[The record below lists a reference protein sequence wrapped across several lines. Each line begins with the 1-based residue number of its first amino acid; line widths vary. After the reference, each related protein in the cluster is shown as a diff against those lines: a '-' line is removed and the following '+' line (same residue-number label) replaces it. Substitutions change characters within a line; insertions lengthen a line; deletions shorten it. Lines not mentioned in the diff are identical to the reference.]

1 MPNEGRTKRQ
11 QRARVLRLTRQ
22 VHRYTGILLF
32 VFFFIMAVSGIA
44 LGWKKNAG
52 ELIMPS
58 TQKGSKIEGTSWLPI
73 DSLSFLATQALL
85 EERGLLSEIDRI
97 DVRPSK
103 NVMKFLFTD
112 RQLEVQLDPNN
123 GAVLSV
129 GRRHSDWIEQV
140 HDGSI
145 VDDAFG
151 LPNGLFKVFY
161 NTVMGVALVLFTVT
175 GFWLW
180 YGPKRMRRG

>member
-1 MPNEGRTKRQ
+1 
-11 QRARVLRLTRQ
+11 
-22 VHRYTGILLF
+22 LF

-52 ELIMPS
+52 EVIMPS
-58 TQKGSKIEGTSWLPI
+58 TKKGTATEGTAWLPI
-73 DSLSFLATQALL
+73 DSLSFLATGALF
-85 EERGLLSEIDRI
+85 EEKGVLSEIDRI

-103 NVMKFLFTD
+103 NVMKFLFED
-112 RQLEVQLDPNN
+112 QQLEVQLDPNS
-123 GAVLSV
+123 GTVLSV

-145 VDDAFG
+145 VDDAIG
-151 LPNGLFKVFY
+151 LPSGLFKVFY
-161 NTVMGVALVLFTVT
+161 NSVMGCALVVFTLT

-180 YGPKRMRRG
+180 YGPKQMRRG